1 MRTGVFALV
10 VVAAAIAG
18 TVAVVE
24 INRMPAPVQVSQHVT
39 AQTSAAPTAAPANA
53 GPMFAR
59 GVRRANDS
67 YHRHRHQFVE
77 VSDYSERA
85 RRNWIVGLFGFA
97 VFVLLTLPKNTRG
110 VRAFYRQMMEASPL
124 SGEDRV
130 TAAND
135 RQARELLFFYLLFL
149 LYQIV
154 QYPLT
159 FGRDNLVQF
168 VADLAIQ
175 TALLF
180 MVIWAFHRLKLGMRD
195 QWRND
200 PARREKMDRWLDAKL
215 AGMNI
220 RWGDVRKLAVGVFIV
235 GFTPAALAH
244 LTGWLDALTN
254 FAQRFVGN

>member
-1 MRTGVFALV
+1 MRIWVLALVV

-24 INRMPAPVQVSQHVT
+24 INRTPAPVQASQHNT
-39 AQTSAAPTAAPANA
+39 AQTGTTAAPADA
-53 GPMFAR
+53 GRPFAR
-59 GVRRANDS
+59 GVRQVNDS

-97 VFVLLTLPKNTRG
+97 AFVLLTLPKNTKSVG
-110 VRAFYRQMMEASPL
+110 AFYRQMMQASPL

-135 RQARELLFFYLLFL
+135 RQARKVLFFYLLFL

-159 FGRDNLVQF
+159 FGSDNLVQF
-168 VADLAIQ
+168 LADLAIQ
-175 TALLF
+175 TALLL
-180 MVIWAFHRLKLGMRD
+180 MVVWAFHRLKLGMRD

-200 PARREKMDRWLDAKL
+200 PDRQEKMDHWLGAKL
-215 AGMNI
+215 EGMNI
-220 RWGDVRKLAVGVFIV
+220 RWRDIRKLAVGVFIV
-235 GFTPAALAH
+235 GFTPAVLAH

-254 FAQRFVGN
+254 FAQRFAGS

>member
-1 MRTGVFALV
+1 MRIWVLALVV
-10 VVAAAIAG
+10 VVAAAVAG

-24 INRMPAPVQVSQHVT
+24 INRAPAPVQASQQGTVQT
-39 AQTSAAPTAAPANA
+39 AAAPADA
-53 GPMFAR
+53 GRPFAH
-59 GVRRANDS
+59 GVRQVNDS
-67 YHRHRHQFVE
+67 YRRHRQQFVA

-97 VFVLLTLPKNTRG
+97 VFVLLTLPKNTRS

-135 RQARELLFFYLLFL
+135 RQARKVLFFYLLFL

-154 QYPLT
+154 QFPLT

-168 VADLAIQ
+168 LADLAIQ
-175 TALLF
+175 TALLV

-200 PARREKMDRWLDAKL
+200 PDRQEKMDHWLGAKL
-215 AGMNI
+215 EGMNI
-220 RWGDVRKLAVGVFIV
+220 RWRDIRKLAVGVFIV
-235 GFTPAALAH
+235 GFTPAVLAH
-244 LTGWLDALTN
+244 LTGWLDALTD
-254 FAQRFVGN
+254 FGQRFVGN